1 MSSVATMQSIG
12 WALTDL
18 RFICLWTAGTG
29 SVKSV
34 IAACSPAMLVSDCAF
49 WWWCLLLLVGFD
61 GLHVGGFL
69 FTPKHICQHAS
80 SFWACVTQIKVLFF
94 CALACFQCYFLPS
107 TQWFISKLHCTF
119 FFQLK
124 ANQFPCFDL
133 CLCAPQL
140 HHIHHSPGSL
150 PKFYAAT
157 LRVDISGR
165 GWRGG
170 KKGGKGMCVRKK
182 KRKKKQ
188 ENHPVNSAR
197 SSEVSLHCWWV
208 YGLPGVKRGCA
219 YGSAV
224 VLIRSSCLMWLENKR
239 LSSQINAEHY
249 LP

>member
-1 MSSVATMQSIG
+1 MGSVATMQSIG

-18 RFICLWTAGTG
+18 HFICLWTSGTG
-29 SVKSV
+29 LVKSV
-34 IAACSPAMLVSDCAF
+34 IAACSPAMVGQRLRRLVVIHVVAGWL
-49 WWWCLLLLVGFD
+49 WWASRGWFSVDTQAHLSARKFFLSVCDPNQSIVVVFLRGLVFS
-61 GLHVGGFL
+61 VIF
-69 FTPKHICQHAS
+69 
-80 SFWACVTQIKVLFF
+80 
-94 CALACFQCYFLPS
+94 FLPHNGLFLNS
-107 TQWFISKLHCTF
+107 IVP

-208 YGLPGVKRGCA
+208 YGLPGVKRGFA

-239 LSSQINAEHY
+239 LSSQN
-249 LP
+249 